1 MKIFPKITKNAI
13 FLHTLPGAPRG
24 PQMARRAPKSSK
36 WCETRTCWKWK
47 KCQKFEKFVRSRA
60 FFFFSFWK
68 CQKLKKC
75 SKNDKSAQKWSKVL
89 KKWQKV
95 NEKPSKP
102 PLSWRVQSWEWSYFV
117 REIISRLMGCFPLDF
132 EFFASGGSY
141 GPGSIKTVVNMPTA
155 IILRFDSSKSMA
167 WASS

>member
-1 MKIFPKITKNAI
+1 MRFFSTR
-13 FLHTLPGAPRG
+13 FLALPEASRTLPE
-24 PQMARRAPKSSK
+24 APKWLAELPKAQNDARLEHVENEKNVRNLKSS
-36 WCETRTCWKWK
+36 
-47 KCQKFEKFVRSRA
+47 FVREH
-60 FFFFSFWK
+60 FFFSFWK

-89 KKWQKV
+89 KKWPKV
-95 NEKPSKP
+95 NEKPSKH
-102 PLSWRVQSWEWSYFV
+102 PLSWRVQSWEWSHSV
-117 REIISRLMGCFPLDF
+117 RKIISRLMGCFPLDF

-141 GPGSIKTVVNMPTA
+141 GPGTIKTVVNMPTA